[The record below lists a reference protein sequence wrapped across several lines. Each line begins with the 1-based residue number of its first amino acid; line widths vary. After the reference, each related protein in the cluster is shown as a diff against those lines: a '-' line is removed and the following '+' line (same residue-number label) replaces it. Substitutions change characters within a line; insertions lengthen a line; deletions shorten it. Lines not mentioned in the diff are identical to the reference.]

1 MPITLETQRQLR
13 ASLAEKLASGNETMR
28 KEASGTLD
36 TFIRKSFKEQSFM
49 DKIIEPVQL
58 KVDDFYKH
66 THTDKPCVLLEI
78 EPECPGVIE
87 MAYNSTT
94 PIMTFG
100 AKRTLCGIDR
110 IKSIRLKKEVN
121 ELLTWS
127 VSLRDILADLQ
138 LKHVLTCFDTRGL
151 HAVNLS
157 VGSQPGQVMR
167 TTGSVH
173 YYHVQDG
180 LSHNAIAE
188 SLKYIPRIGV
198 ENGLN
203 TQTIL
208 MNTVTSKEFAKWA
221 PLDAG
226 EKFTEGIVNSG
237 LQSLNREIMGLRPV
251 LTIKRDIVPDGMVY
265 HFADPHYIGR
275 AYVWIE
281 PTMIIKNHDHSV
293 EFSVYTERGGGIFV
307 FLGIARVKYS
317 GV

>member
-1 MPITLETQRQLR
+1 MPMTLENERQLR
-13 ASLAEKLASGNETMR
+13 AALIEKLASGNETMR
-28 KEASGTLD
+28 KEAGGTID

-49 DKIIEPVQL
+49 DKIIEPSEV
-58 KVDDFYKH
+58 KAGDFYKH
-66 THTDKPCVLLEI
+66 LRTDKPCILLEI

-100 AKRTLCGIDR
+100 AKRTLCAIDR

-121 ELLTWS
+121 ELITWS

-138 LKHVLTCFDTRGL
+138 LKQVLTRFDVRGL

-157 VGSQPGQVMR
+157 VGSKPGQVMR

-173 YYHVQDG
+173 YYRVQDG
-180 LSHNAIAE
+180 MSRNAIAE
-188 SLKYIPRIGV
+188 SLKYIPRIGT

-203 TQTIL
+203 TQTVL
-208 MNTVTSKEFAKWA
+208 MNQVTAKEFAKWA

-226 EKFTEGIVNSG
+226 EKFTEGILNSG
-237 LQSLNREIMGLRPV
+237 LSSLNRDIMGIRPV
-251 LTIKRDIVPDGMVY
+251 FTIKRDIVPDGMVY

-275 AYVWIE
+275 SYVWIE
-281 PTMIIKNHDHSV
+281 PTMLIKNRDHSV

>member
-1 MPITLETQRQLR
+1 MLMTHEQQRQVRSVLTQ
-13 ASLAEKLASGNETMR
+13 KLASGNDALI

-36 TFIRKSFKEQSFM
+36 TFIRKTFKEQSFM
-49 DKIIEPVQL
+49 DKIMEPVQL

-66 THTDKPCVLLEI
+66 LKSDKPYVLLEI

-87 MAYNSTT
+87 MAFNSTT

-127 VSLRDILADLQ
+127 VSLRDILADHQ
-138 LKHVLTCFDTRGL
+138 LKQILTRFDVRSL

-157 VGSQPGQVMR
+157 VGSRPGQVMK

-173 YYHVQDG
+173 YHFVQDG
-180 LSHNAIAE
+180 MTVNSVAE
-188 SLKYIPRIGV
+188 SLKYIPRLGQ
-198 ENGLN
+198 ENALN
-203 TQTIL
+203 TQTVL
-208 MNTVTSKEFAKWA
+208 MNQVTYKEFAKWA
-221 PLDAG
+221 PLEAG
-226 EKFTEGIVNSG
+226 EKFTEGIVNRG
-237 LQSLNREIMGLRPV
+237 LESINQSVMGIRPV
-251 LTIKRDIVPDGMVY
+251 ITIKRHIVPDGTVY
-265 HFADPHYIGR
+265 HFGDPQYIGR
-275 AYVWIE
+275 SYVWTE
-281 PTMIIKNHDHSV
+281 PTMIIKNRDHSV

-307 FLGIARVKYS
+307 FLGIARVQYS